1 MKSIKFEL
9 NTKGFM
15 EQVLKSNGMQEA
27 VQNATDGIRSRCGDG
42 YEASTTLGRNR
53 VLGMVWPDT
62 YEAMVDNSDNN
73 TLLKAVK

>member
-27 VQNATDGIRSRCGDG
+27 VQMQPTGSVPGAGTGTKRLPHLAAIVPWAWYGR
-42 YEASTTLGRNR
+42 TLTKQWWTIPTII
-53 VLGMVWPDT
+53 L
-62 YEAMVDNSDNN
+62 Y
-73 TLLKAVK
+73 